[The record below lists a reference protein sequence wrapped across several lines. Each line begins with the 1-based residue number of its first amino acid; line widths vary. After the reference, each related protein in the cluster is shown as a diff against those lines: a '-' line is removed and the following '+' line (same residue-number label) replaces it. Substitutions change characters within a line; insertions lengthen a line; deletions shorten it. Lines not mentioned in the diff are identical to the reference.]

1 MQKVTNILTKQEPE
15 YDLYNWHTEWLR
27 CKQYIE
33 DAVNIDNVGYNIDDV
48 EENIANG
55 TFQLWPGKESAV
67 VTFVAQYP
75 KKSILSII
83 FSGG

>member
-67 VTFVAQYP
+67 VTFVAQ
-75 KKSILSII
+75 
-83 FSGG
+83 